1 MCVLTVSLCFKN
13 ATRVSRQRTD
23 KSVCLGHANA
33 LDKDTEKAVN
43 NPEGSAMLAD
53 VRANYS
59 VTIKY
64 NGIA

>member
-1 MCVLTVSLCFKN
+1 M
-13 ATRVSRQRTD
+13 SRQRTD